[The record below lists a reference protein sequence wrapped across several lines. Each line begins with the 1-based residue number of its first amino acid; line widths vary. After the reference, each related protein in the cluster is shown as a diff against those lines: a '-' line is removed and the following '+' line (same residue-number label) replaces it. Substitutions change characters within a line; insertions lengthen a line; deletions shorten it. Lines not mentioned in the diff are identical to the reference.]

1 MRNKD
6 HAPQY
11 KREKGWIGISDSMQF
26 HFYFLFIRKR
36 KQQRQNSENFRPFHF
51 QSFGKCSN
59 MFSEFKPNTSPNHQI
74 SLNLK
79 NSYHNENFYQ
89 LILSEIMASDL
100 SNFIEQYLIKESFSP
115 KKNSEKQVGT
125 CVSMLLDC

>member
-51 QSFGKCSN
+51 QSFGN
-59 MFSEFKPNTSPNHQI
+59 AVTRFQ
-74 SLNLK
+74 
-79 NSYHNENFYQ
+79 NSSQTPVQTTKSH
-89 LILSEIMASDL
+89 S
-100 SNFIEQYLIKESFSP
+100 
-115 KKNSEKQVGT
+115 T
-125 CVSMLLDC
+125 

>member
-1 MRNKD
+1 
-6 HAPQY
+6 
-11 KREKGWIGISDSMQF
+11 
-26 HFYFLFIRKR
+26 
-36 KQQRQNSENFRPFHF
+36 
-51 QSFGKCSN
+51 

-100 SNFIEQYLIKESFSP
+100 SNFIEQYLIKEKFFP
-115 KKNSEKQVGT
+115 QKNSEKQVGT